1 MSGKKEATKKNRIQ
15 PPDKRPQSVLADAG
29 RKRDLEETIP
39 VLDTKISSKPPACR
53 ALKDATERAGQGK
66 AVTNL
71 KKSHDQLRHLAAH
84 LQSVR
89 EDEKKHIVRE
99 IHDDLGQSLTA
110 LKMNL
115 SGIAAKLSISPRNK
129 AIAEELNA
137 AIGLVSSTIGTVK
150 QICTELRPPLLDH
163 LGIGAAIEWQCEEFQ
178 KRSGVECQIAVPS
191 DIFTVDMDIAI
202 ALFRVFQ
209 EALTNVLKHS
219 QATKVEASLKEN
231 NGKIVL
237 KIHDNGVGITE
248 KQMSKRHSFGIL
260 GMSERLYSLGGT
272 ISINGQEQS
281 GTIVTVI
288 IPVSG
293 ASTVFDISS
302 KK

>member
-1 MSGKKEATKKNRIQ
+1 MSGEKETTKKNRIQ
-15 PPDKRPQSVLADAG
+15 PPDKRLRGVFADAG
-29 RKRDLEETIP
+29 RKRDLGEAIP
-39 VLDTKISSKPPACR
+39 VPDAEISGVPPACR
-53 ALKDATERAGQGK
+53 ALKEATERSGHGK

-71 KKSHDQLRHLAAH
+71 EKSHDQLRHLTAH

-89 EDEKKHIVRE
+89 EDEKKHIARE

-115 SGIAAKLSISPRNK
+115 SRIAAKLSTTPGNK
-129 AIAEELNA
+129 AIAEELNV

-178 KRSGVECQIAVPS
+178 KSSGVECQIAMPS
-191 DIFTVDMDIAI
+191 DVFTVDMDIAI

-209 EALTNVLKHS
+209 EVLTNVLKHS
-219 QATKVEASLKEN
+219 QATKVEASLKEK
-231 NGKIVL
+231 NGKIIF

-248 KQMSKRHSFGIL
+248 RQMSKRHSFGIL
-260 GMSERLYSLGGT
+260 GMCERLYSLGGT
-272 ISINGQEQS
+272 ISINGEEQN
-281 GTIVTVI
+281 GTTVTVN

-293 ASTVFDISS
+293 ASTIFDISS